1 MPGMMEQAPP
11 APERPG
17 PIDGAG
23 LRIILDD
30 LRGPEIRAL
39 LEEHLHHMHQLS
51 PPESV
56 HALDLDALRR
66 PEISFWTAWSGATLL
81 GCGALKHLSAHEGEL
96 KSMRSAQAARGQ
108 GVGRR
113 MLQHVMAEARR
124 RAYARLWLETGIGP
138 GFEPARTLYA
148 SAGFTLCGPFADY
161 REDPY
166 SVFMCKTLSP
176 P

>member
-23 LRIILDD
+23 LRIVLDD

-39 LEEHLHHMHQLS
+39 LEEHLRHMHQLS

-66 PEISFWTAWSGATLL
+66 PEISFWTAWSGAELL
-81 GCGALKHLSAHEGEL
+81 GCGALKQLSPQEGEI
-96 KSMRSAQAARGQ
+96 KSMRSAQAARGR

-124 RAYARLWLETGIGP
+124 RGYSRLWLETGIGP
-138 GFEPARTLYA
+138 GFAPARTLYA
-148 SAGFTLCGPFADY
+148 SAGFMLCGPFADY

-166 SVFMCKTLSP
+166 SVFMCITLSP
-176 P
+176 S

>member
-1 MPGMMEQAPP
+1 VPGMMEQAPP

-23 LRIILDD
+23 LRIVLDD

-39 LEEHLHHMHQLS
+39 LEEHLRHMHQLS

-66 PEISFWTAWSGATLL
+66 PEISFWTAWSGTVLL
-81 GCGALKHLSAHEGEL
+81 GCGALKQLSPFEGEI
-96 KSMRSAQAARGQ
+96 KSMRSVEAARGQ

-113 MLQHVMAEARR
+113 MLEHVMTEAARR
-124 RAYARLWLETGIGP
+124 RYTRLWLETGPGP
-138 GFEPARTLYA
+138 AFEPARTLYRR
-148 SAGFTLCGPFADY
+148 AGFTLCGPFADY

-166 SVFMCKTLSP
+166 SVFMCLTLGPS
-176 P
+176 